1 MKANALT
8 DHDVCPPKFIEVEG
22 EQIGPGK
29 YAMSKGLVFIPGIE
43 FSCETYVD
51 DVHIIG
57 LRCDFDSNG
66 IKDIKQDMALSKVDG
81 YKKLVE
87 VLKMDEYG
95 ISREDITQ
103 FQGGIRNDDEVQNQ
117 LFKVLI

>member
-1 MKANALT
+1 M
-8 DHDVCPPKFIEVEG
+8 
-22 EQIGPGK
+22 
-29 YAMSKGLVFIPGIE
+29 
-43 FSCETYVD
+43 
-51 DVHIIG
+51 
-57 LRCDFDSNG
+57 
-66 IKDIKQDMALSKVDG
+66 LSKVDG